1 MRGHVRDL
9 WRPRQAEL
17 GRRVAGGAVR
27 EVPSR
32 RPGARGCVR
41 QASEVVVRRLLNDP
55 TKAALLAQKSRWRLR
70 SRKNYLQGYVLRGI
84 GRFADD
90 GLLREWSAQVNFHPV
105 LDDWRPY
112 CTRDHGVGAVGR
124 GVGRVAGAPSA
135 RGARI
140 WLLANMLAYPE
151 CDRLCVRCR
160 NLFKDHR
167 STVS

>member
-1 MRGHVRDL
+1 M
-9 WRPRQAEL
+9 
-17 GRRVAGGAVR
+17 RRVF
-27 EVPSR
+27 
-32 RPGARGCVR
+32 
-41 QASEVVVRRLLNDP
+41 NDP

-151 CDRLCVRCR
+151 CDRLCLLHEDCR
-160 NLFKDHR
+160 AALTELPGEDVIDFVHR
-167 STVS
+167 QELSIACAQRDLERMLAWEKSA